1 MPFYIAKLHF
11 KRALLYTFYIEE
23 KEEMNLAKVFLG
35 QKFYREKKNNNN
47 VTWIYIPGNVY

>member
-1 MPFYIAKLHF
+1 LPNNILEEHCCIP
-11 KRALLYTFYIEE
+11 YIEE
-23 KEEMNLAKVFLG
+23 KEEMNLANVFLG